1 MTRILLVCMA
11 NICRSPMACSVG
23 RQMARNA
30 GRLGHFEF
38 DSAGTQ
44 AQIGKRMDV
53 RARTA
58 LLSRGYE
65 PGKTRSRPVREQDFQ
80 RFDLILAMDA
90 LNLNELQRQ
99 CPPLYHHKLQLLMSF
114 APALG
119 VTEVPD
125 PYHGDQAGFLRV
137 LDLCEAAMLGLLEN
151 L

>member
-23 RQMARNA
+23 RQMARNTGHA
-30 GRLGHFEF
+30 GRFVF
-38 DSAGTQ
+38 DSAGTL
-44 AQIGKRMDV
+44 AQIGKQMDI

-58 LLSRGYE
+58 LSSRGYE
-65 PGKTRSRPVREQDFQ
+65 PGKKRSRPVREQDFQ
-80 RFDLILAMDA
+80 RFDLILAMDE
-90 LNLNELQRQ
+90 LNLKELQRQ
-99 CPPLYHHKLQLLMSF
+99 CPPLYLHKLQLLMSF

-119 VTEVPD
+119 VNEVPD
-125 PYHGDQAGFLRV
+125 PYHGNQAGFARV